1 MNIAFRF
8 SENEYSKNNVKRGVA
23 KSVSANLNAL
33 IVLLPLLDLYKA
45 WVDIRE
51 SILFKFQYKNWK
63 VINYKWFHHSSQ

>member
-1 MNIAFRF
+1 MLTWVLPSGLVKMNI
-8 SENEYSKNNVKRGVA
+8 VKIHKRRGVA

-45 WVDIRE
+45 WVDSRE

-63 VINYKWFHHSSQ
+63 W